1 MKNEIG
7 ISEKVY
13 SLVKENDGIGLRDIA
28 GKLNLTQSVTYLI
41 LKILVS
47 EDLIIQSGLYDNAVW
62 LKK

>member
-13 SLVKENDGIGLRDIA
+13 SLVQESNGIGLRDVA
-28 GKLNLTQSVTYLI
+28 GKLNLTQSVSYLI
-41 LKILVS
+41 LKILVR
-47 EDLIIQSGLYDNAVW
+47 EDLIIQKGLYDNAVW